1 MWQRLIEALYRRIR
15 RRIYDGMSAELA
27 FTDKIYS
34 ASETRKLNE
43 KKKALVGK
51 G

>member
-1 MWQRLIEALYRRIR
+1 
-15 RRIYDGMSAELA
+15 MSAELA